1 MGKLVQCHKV
11 RCLGP
16 RPKPLMSA
24 KFACRVLLY
33 SLSGIALFLGWPG
46 AISSFFCTWAA
57 VTCLWTLLELLAMKL
72 RCHSMPFLFRLFLSY
87 AITVLAF
94 FCTLMTN
101 LETPI
106 DTLWDTAASS
116 SIHTISVVLPCA
128 NESFVERTVESIR
141 QATPKEELLEI
152 IIVDDASWPPVTW

>member
-1 MGKLVQCHKV
+1 
-11 RCLGP
+11 
-16 RPKPLMSA
+16 
-24 KFACRVLLY
+24 
-33 SLSGIALFLGWPG
+33 
-46 AISSFFCTWAA
+46 
-57 VTCLWTLLELLAMKL
+57 MKL

-94 FCTLMTN
+94 CCTLMTN

-106 DTLWDTAASS
+106 DTLWETAASS